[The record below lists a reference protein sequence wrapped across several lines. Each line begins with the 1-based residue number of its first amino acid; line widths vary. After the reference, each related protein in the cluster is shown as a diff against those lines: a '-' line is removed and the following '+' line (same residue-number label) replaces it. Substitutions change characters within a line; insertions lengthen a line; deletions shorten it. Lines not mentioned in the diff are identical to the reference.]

1 MSIVVVDVK
10 FVFIVAVF
18 ADEVPAAAAAVVVV
32 VANPAVEE
40 AEVVGIQVLIKFLT

>member
-1 MSIVVVDVK
+1 LSIVVVDVK

-18 ADEVPAAAAAVVVV
+18 ADEVPAAVVVVV
-32 VANPAVEE
+32 VANPAAEE